1 MVHCDECDAVIE
13 DGEEAFV
20 FSDEHDT
27 FVFCSESCAANF
39 LCVIEEIDWDD
50 EDYDDEDED
59 DEEDEEDFQDVDFDL
74 NVFE

>member
-27 FVFCSESCAANF
+27 FVFCCEVCAANF
-39 LCVIEEIDWDD
+39 LCVIEEVYDDGEEDD
-50 EDYDDEDED
+50 EDFDED
-59 DEEDEEDFQDVDFDL
+59 DFDIDL
-74 NVFE
+74 DIFG